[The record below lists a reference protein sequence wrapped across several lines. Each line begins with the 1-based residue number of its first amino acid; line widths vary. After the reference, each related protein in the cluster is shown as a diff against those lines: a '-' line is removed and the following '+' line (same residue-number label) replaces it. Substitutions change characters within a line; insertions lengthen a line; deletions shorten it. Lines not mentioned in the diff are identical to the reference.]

1 MKKSFILLT
10 CVLAFFAS
18 CNKGEV
24 VTEAVDENANVQ
36 ALTIDATL
44 TPATG
49 EGMRASFAA
58 DDILRVK
65 FLNSAGDQ
73 VGRVQVLRGT
83 DISGASASFTSDKV
97 AVPNDAA
104 DMVVYLDNSI
114 TNGVNYGSAPTYDHL
129 NLQDGTLKDA
139 VAHQVILGTT
149 PASGLSS
156 GKASVNLAY
165 KTTILKVVATFPEGA
180 APVEGETTLTL
191 GASGQYNDIA
201 LPAAVP
207 ASASQRGV
215 ITVPAASV
223 DAATR
228 TATSYIAV
236 WPESEVFKNAS
247 LIAKIGGT
255 TYGNPLAVT
264 AIEAGKGVSIAQKVV
279 TIEFKFNISDDEQ
292 VIATNVEGNRVA
304 AESVDWITI
313 SGGTITVAE
322 NTTGKMRTG
331 SLVLDNGR
339 TYTVTQIGPKEF
351 MGSWTFNTK
360 IFGSGAAAQFA
371 SKDPATIP
379 VSIGKPL
386 KGETLKDAAGV
397 EHTNNIGIRGLFYDT
412 VLDACV
418 EFDYENNTAKVGL
431 FLDTRDD
438 AGQKCEKGY
447 VVYFPGLCT
456 RTATAW
462 SSPWVYN
469 TTQQGDPD
477 YCWLWFDVNE
487 DFTEFYYLNRN
498 NNGVEFQTLTQYSS
512 PTMNQI
518 CGFGAIVNSENV
530 FNKAIQYSNFFQV
543 NTKGLDKENFVR
555 N

>member
-1 MKKSFILLT
+1 M
-10 CVLAFFAS
+10 
-18 CNKGEV
+18 
-24 VTEAVDENANVQ
+24 
-36 ALTIDATL
+36 
-44 TPATG
+44 
-49 EGMRASFAA
+49 
-58 DDILRVK
+58 
-65 FLNSAGDQ
+65 
-73 VGRVQVLRGT
+73 
-83 DISGASASFTSDKV
+83 
-97 AVPNDAA
+97 
-104 DMVVYLDNSI
+104 
-114 TNGVNYGSAPTYDHL
+114 
-129 NLQDGTLKDA
+129 
-139 VAHQVILGTT
+139 
-149 PASGLSS
+149 
-156 GKASVNLAY
+156 
-165 KTTILKVVATFPEGA
+165 
-180 APVEGETTLTL
+180 
-191 GASGQYNDIA
+191 
-201 LPAAVP
+201 
-207 ASASQRGV
+207 
-215 ITVPAASV
+215 
-223 DAATR
+223 
-228 TATSYIAV
+228 
-236 WPESEVFKNAS
+236 
-247 LIAKIGGT
+247 
-255 TYGNPLAVT
+255 
-264 AIEAGKGVSIAQKVV
+264 
-279 TIEFKFNISDDEQ
+279 
-292 VIATNVEGNRVA
+292 
-304 AESVDWITI
+304 
-313 SGGTITVAE
+313 AE
-322 NTTGKMRTG
+322 NTTGKIRTG

-418 EFDYENNTAKVGL
+418 EIDYENNTARVGL

-447 VVYFPGLCT
+447 AVYFPGLCT